1 MLFPRDSINKDK
13 CITVEVCGHKVREL
27 NPDERTCALCLQRTL
42 LQHAG
47 VKAAERAV
55 ARTNENKY
63 IPPAVPN
70 SAKPGQIPK
79 SERNAQRTERK
90 ARENMIR
97 RIDKA
102 TAEFSPPAGFRV
114 YADDSLNSLME
125 RLNEVES
132 GGQTFVLHEDGDP
145 LWEYL
150 ESDPPPPLGKPV
162 TIVLGDQKG
171 ILPQDEAALSS
182 FSALRVSVGTLSL
195 LTSQVITIVHHYLDR
210 RHVSGPH

>member
-1 MLFPRDSINKDK
+1 MRKSNDANFAISLFLSPRFSPPNPLYTTRLSPPHPLYTTRFSHHSL
-13 CITVEVCGHKVREL
+13 TV
-27 NPDERTCALCLQRTL
+27 A
-42 LQHAG
+42 
-47 VKAAERAV
+47 
-55 ARTNENKY
+55 
-63 IPPAVPN
+63 
-70 SAKPGQIPK
+70 
-79 SERNAQRTERK
+79 
-90 ARENMIR
+90 
-97 RIDKA
+97 DKA

-150 ESDPPPPLGKPV
+150 ESEPLPPLEQPV

>member
-1 MLFPRDSINKDK
+1 MLTKTLGTILLLALIQYSSPFSIPNPLSAPRNIVVLSHDVNEDVLLGLFDDRNLLHSRIDVLSRCIMSSFFVSNNLRSATNLYIMLFPRDSINKDK
-13 CITVEVCGHKVREL
+13 CITVEVCGHTVREL

-97 RIDKA
+97 RIG
-102 TAEFSPPAGFRV
+102 EGR
-114 YADDSLNSLME
+114 N
-125 RLNEVES
+125 RQN
-132 GGQTFVLHEDGDP
+132 
-145 LWEYL
+145 
-150 ESDPPPPLGKPV
+150 
-162 TIVLGDQKG
+162 
-171 ILPQDEAALSS
+171 
-182 FSALRVSVGTLSL
+182 
-195 LTSQVITIVHHYLDR
+195 
-210 RHVSGPH
+210 